1 MFSLQRY
8 RVALPST
15 HYYWHISKIIIA
27 LKGELLLSKCSC
39 ILAGSYPLSHPF
51 PFDDNY
57 TCKRFKSGEHRMGPM
72 QRSLTTE
79 ALFKSQKILF
89 KASALSSNLIQ
100 GRLSTSQLPI
110 LDPPSPVTWLTS
122 FLSCPPTPYGL
133 PPSFARFCDTRISS
147 FFFNAICGLL
157 TKRAKMNT
165 HQALAIFR
173 VTFLWMPIT
182 GTRYARREVWTRVQA
197 RISTGTLLQNE
208 HTRD

>member
-1 MFSLQRY
+1 
-8 RVALPST
+8 
-15 HYYWHISKIIIA
+15 
-27 LKGELLLSKCSC
+27 
-39 ILAGSYPLSHPF
+39 
-51 PFDDNY
+51 
-57 TCKRFKSGEHRMGPM
+57 MGPM
-72 QRSLTTE
+72 QHLLTT
-79 ALFKSQKILF
+79 ATPFTSQKILF
-89 KASALSSNLIQ
+89 KARALGSKLIHR
-100 GRLSTSQLPI
+100 RLSTSQLPI
-110 LDPPSPVTWLTS
+110 LDPPSPVTWFTS
-122 FLSCPPTPYGL
+122 FISCPPAPYGL